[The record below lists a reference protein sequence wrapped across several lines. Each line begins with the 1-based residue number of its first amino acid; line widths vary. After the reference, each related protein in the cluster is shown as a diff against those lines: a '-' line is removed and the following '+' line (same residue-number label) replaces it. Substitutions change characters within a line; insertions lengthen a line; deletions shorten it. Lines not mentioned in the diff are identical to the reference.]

1 MQTAVLWLHII
12 SSLGWLSLTAA
23 ATWTYITKAGTSDPK
38 QRLIDRAAV
47 LGRLMPWTWV
57 GIVTALATGT
67 YMIVAIGDMSAI
79 TLPVIVMSAAG
90 ILMTAIFKFMH
101 AAPWQHLGRGIREE
115 KWEVAEFAQG
125 TIRSLMV
132 ISLGIG
138 IIALVSALYR

>member
-12 SSLGWLSLTAA
+12 SALCWLALTAA
-23 ATWTYITKAGTSDPK
+23 ATWTYITNSGTSDPK
-38 QRLIDRAAV
+38 QRLIYRAAI